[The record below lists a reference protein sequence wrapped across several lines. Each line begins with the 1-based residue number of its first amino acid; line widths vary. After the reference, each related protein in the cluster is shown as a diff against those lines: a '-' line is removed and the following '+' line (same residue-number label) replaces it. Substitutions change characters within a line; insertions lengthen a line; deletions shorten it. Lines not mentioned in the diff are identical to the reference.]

1 MYTIIVRFEKMK
13 YYGKFLCG
21 ISFLILTY
29 FIGGCGFMNKDN
41 NKEAEIK
48 ESFNKT
54 LSMYPIKN
62 LEDLYDKEGYRD
74 EEFEKEDKG
83 TWIINSEMNIQK
95 KGQAM
100 KSRGMVLYMN
110 RNTRK
115 TTGHFYT
122 SITTE
127 DKKGRVHSKDK
138 EYSVRLKNNKIEP
151 TKPIA
156 DETLKNEIKNF
167 QFFSQ
172 YGNFKNLKDYKNGNI
187 SYNPNVPSYSAEYHL
202 SNEDDNVKQLRKRYN
217 IPTKK
222 ALKLILKGDGNLK
235 GSSIGHK
242 HVELS
247 FVRNKE
253 ESIYFADS
261 LEFNPSDVNNE
272 LK

>member
-1 MYTIIVRFEKMK
+1 MYTIIVRCEKMK

-21 ISFLILTY
+21 ISILILTF
-29 FIGGCGFMNKDN
+29 FIVGCGDS

-48 ESFNKT
+48 ENFNKT

-127 DKKGRVHSKDK
+127 DKKGRV
-138 EYSVRLKNNKIEP
+138 Y
-151 TKPIA
+151 
-156 DETLKNEIKNF
+156 
-167 QFFSQ
+167 
-172 YGNFKNLKDYKNGNI
+172 
-187 SYNPNVPSYSAEYHL
+187 
-202 SNEDDNVKQLRKRYN
+202 
-217 IPTKK
+217 
-222 ALKLILKGDGNLK
+222 
-235 GSSIGHK
+235 
-242 HVELS
+242 
-247 FVRNKE
+247 NKE
-253 ESIYFADS
+253 KNT
-261 LEFNPSDVNNE
+261 LFN
-272 LK
+272 

>member
-1 MYTIIVRFEKMK
+1 MNKIIERCEKMK

-21 ISFLILTY
+21 ISFLILTC
-29 FIGGCGFMNKDN
+29 FIGGCRFMNKEN
-41 NKEAEIK
+41 KKEAEIK
-48 ESFNKT
+48 ESFHKT

-74 EEFEKEDKG
+74 EEFEKRDKG

-100 KSRGMVLYMN
+100 KSRGMVLYIN

-122 SITTE
+122 SIITE

-138 EYSVRLKNNKIEP
+138 KYPVQLKNNKIEP

-172 YGNFKNLKDYKNGNI
+172 YGNFKNLKDYKNGNV
-187 SYNPNVPSYSAEYHL
+187 SYNPNVPSYSAEYQL
-202 SNEDDNVKQLRKRYN
+202 SNEDDNVKQLRKKYD

-222 ALKLILKGDGNLK
+222 APKLILKGDGDLK
-235 GSSIGHK
+235 GSSIGYK
-242 HVELS
+242 EIEFS
-247 FVRNKE
+247 FVDNKE
-253 ESIYFADS
+253 QSIYFADS
-261 LEFNPSDVNNE
+261 VELNPSEVNNE
-272 LK
+272 

>member
-1 MYTIIVRFEKMK
+1 
-13 YYGKFLCG
+13 
-21 ISFLILTY
+21 
-29 FIGGCGFMNKDN
+29 MNKEN

-48 ESFNKT
+48 ESFHKT

-74 EEFEKEDKG
+74 EEFVKRDKG
-83 TWIINSEMNIQK
+83 TWIINSVMNIQK

-100 KSRGMVLYMN
+100 ESRGMVLYMN

-127 DKKGRVHSKDK
+127 DKKGRVYNK
-138 EYSVRLKNNKIEP
+138 EKNTLFNLKKNKIEP

-172 YGNFKNLKDYKNGNI
+172 YGNFKNLKDYKNGNV
-187 SYNPNVPSYSAEYHL
+187 SYNPNVPSYSAEYQL
-202 SNEDDNVKQLRKRYN
+202 SNEDDNVKQLRKKYD

-222 ALKLILKGDGNLK
+222 APKLILKGDGDLK
-235 GSSIGHK
+235 GSSIGYK
-242 HVELS
+242 EIEFS
-247 FVRNKE
+247 FVDNKE
-253 ESIYFADS
+253 QSIYFADS

-272 LK
+272 

>member
-1 MYTIIVRFEKMK
+1 MYTIIVRCEKMK

-21 ISFLILTY
+21 ISILILTF
-29 FIGGCGFMNKDN
+29 FIVGCGDS

-48 ESFNKT
+48 ENFNKT

-138 EYSVRLKNNKIEP
+138 EYPVRLKNNKIEP

-222 ALKLILKGDGNLK
+222 APKLILKGDGNLK

>member
-1 MYTIIVRFEKMK
+1 MYTIIERCEKMK
-13 YYGKFLCG
+13 YYGKC
-21 ISFLILTY
+21 ISYISILILTF
-29 FIGGCGFMNKDN
+29 FIGGCGFMNKEN

-48 ESFNKT
+48 ENFNKT

-122 SITTE
+122 NIITE

-138 EYSVRLKNNKIEP
+138 EYPVRLKNNKIEP

-156 DETLKNEIKNF
+156 DEKLKNEIKNF

-172 YGNFKNLKDYKNGNI
+172 YGNFKNLKDYKNGNV
-187 SYNPNVPSYSAEYHL
+187 SYNPNVPSYSAEYQL
-202 SNEDDNVKQLRKRYN
+202 SNEDDNVKQLRKRYD
-217 IPTKK
+217 IPIKR
-222 ALKLILKGDGNLK
+222 APKLILKGDGDLK
-235 GSSIGHK
+235 GSSIGYK
-242 HVELS
+242 EIEFS
-247 FVRNKE
+247 FFDNKE
-253 ESIYFADS
+253 QSIYFADS

-272 LK
+272 

>member
-1 MYTIIVRFEKMK
+1 MYTIIVRCEKMK
-13 YYGKFLCG
+13 YYGKFICG

-115 TTGHFYT
+115 RLAIF
-122 SITTE
+122 ILVLPQ
-127 DKKGRVHSKDK
+127 KIKRRVHSKDK
-138 EYSVRLKNNKIEP
+138 EYPVRLK
-151 TKPIA
+151 T
-156 DETLKNEIKNF
+156 IKLNRL
-167 QFFSQ
+167 
-172 YGNFKNLKDYKNGNI
+172 NL
-187 SYNPNVPSYSAEYHL
+187 SPM
-202 SNEDDNVKQLRKRYN
+202 
-217 IPTKK
+217 
-222 ALKLILKGDGNLK
+222 
-235 GSSIGHK
+235 K
-242 HVELS
+242 H
-247 FVRNKE
+247 
-253 ESIYFADS
+253 
-261 LEFNPSDVNNE
+261 
-272 LK
+272 

>member
-1 MYTIIVRFEKMK
+1 
-13 YYGKFLCG
+13 
-21 ISFLILTY
+21 
-29 FIGGCGFMNKDN
+29 MNKEN

-48 ESFNKT
+48 ESFHKT

-74 EEFEKEDKG
+74 EEFEKRDKG
-83 TWIINSEMNIQK
+83 TWIINSVMNIQK

-100 KSRGMVLYMN
+100 ESRGMVLYMN

-127 DKKGRVHSKDK
+127 DKKGRVYNK
-138 EYSVRLKNNKIEP
+138 EKNTLFNLKKNKIEP

-156 DETLKNEIKNF
+156 DETLKNEIKTF

-172 YGNFKNLKDYKNGNI
+172 YGNFKNLKDYKNGNV
-187 SYNPNVPSYSAEYHL
+187 SYNPNVPSYSAEYQL
-202 SNEDDNVKQLRKRYN
+202 SNEDDNVKQLRKKYD

-222 ALKLILKGDGNLK
+222 APKLILKGDGDLK
-235 GSSIGHK
+235 GSSIGYK
-242 HVELS
+242 EIEFS
-247 FVRNKE
+247 FVDNKE
-253 ESIYFADS
+253 QSIYFADS

-272 LK
+272 

>member
-1 MYTIIVRFEKMK
+1 MK

-138 EYSVRLKNNKIEP
+138 EYPVRLKNNKIEP

-187 SYNPNVPSYSAEYHL
+187 SYNPNVPSYSAEYHS

-222 ALKLILKGDGNLK
+222 APKLILKCDGNLK